1 MAAQWHRIHILFPT
15 KRKGIK
21 QKKKNLDQGKTE
33 IFLGK
38 THILQLCVSV
48 SKSLDGSFSLQLL
61 FFTMVS

>member
-1 MAAQWHRIHILFPT
+1 MAQNTHTLSNKEKRNKT
-15 KRKGIK
+15 K
-21 QKKKNLDQGKTE
+21 KKKNLDQGKTE

-38 THILQLCVSV
+38 TQTLQLCISV